1 MPAAKLFYCLV
12 GVCLFS
18 QAQALVIPAEK
29 LNAQMVQAIVAR
41 FPSVQSAAVTAQTT
55 IKLYQEQA
63 LLVAT
68 ENYTLQYRLEQG
80 LAAKMHAQV
89 TIREGGVVR
98 RTVRLPFTV
107 GVLAPVLH
115 AQRDIPVGTMAG
127 AELFYTK
134 ETNIIEHLHSVVP
147 TLSALQGQKANAHI
161 RQDQL
166 IQRWMFVRPPLV
178 KLGETITVLA
188 RTEDIELRIAAEV
201 LQAGFVGDKIRVRLR
216 PTKKVVLVLIKA
228 PGEYEVQW

>member
-1 MPAAKLFYCLV
+1 M
-12 GVCLFS
+12 
-18 QAQALVIPAEK
+18 IPAEK

-41 FPSVQSAAVTAQTT
+41 FPSVQAAAVTAQTT
-55 IKLYQEQA
+55 IKLYQEQS
-63 LLVAT
+63 LIVTT

-80 LAAKMHAQV
+80 LAAKMYAQV
-89 TIREGGVVR
+89 TIREGGIVR

-134 ETNIIEHLHSVVP
+134 ETNIIEQLHSVVP

-161 RQDQL
+161 RQDQV